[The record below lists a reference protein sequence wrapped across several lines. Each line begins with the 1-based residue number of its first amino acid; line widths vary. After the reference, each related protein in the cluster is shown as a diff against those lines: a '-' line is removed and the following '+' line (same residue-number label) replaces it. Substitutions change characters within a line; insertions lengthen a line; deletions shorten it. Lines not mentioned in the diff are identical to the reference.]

1 MRTLTFALT
10 LATAM
15 HVALPQALAAGGR
28 PKYQLDWDRAG
39 EVLTYQS
46 CGCADSCW
54 TAELR
59 AARKL
64 KARLRCDCEK
74 LYFAKGQELERQI
87 ADSCDELNGSTKMQA
102 IPQRMKELEA
112 K

>member
-1 MRTLTFALT
+1 MKIRRLSLVAMLALT
-10 LATAM
+10 PA
-15 HVALPQALAAGGR
+15 VQAAGQHR
-28 PKYQLDWDRAG
+28 QYNLDWPRAG

-59 AARKL
+59 KGKKL

-74 LYFAKGQELERQI
+74 LYFAKERGREEQVADNCDAFNAVDKMDQI
-87 ADSCDELNGSTKMQA
+87 T
-102 IPQRMKELEA
+102 QRMKELEG

>member
-1 MRTLTFALT
+1 MKLLALSAIATLLI
-10 LATAM
+10 
-15 HVALPQALAAGGR
+15 LPPAKAAGQHT
-28 PKYQLDWDRAG
+28 KFELDWHRQG

-59 AARKL
+59 KGKKL

-74 LYFAKGQELERQI
+74 LYFAKELGQEQEV
-87 ADSCDELNGSTKMQA
+87 ADNCKEFNAEHKMEL
-102 IPQRMKELEA
+102 IPQRMKELEE

>member
-1 MRTLTFALT
+1 MKILALSVIATLLI
-10 LATAM
+10 
-15 HVALPQALAAGGR
+15 LPAAKAAGQHT
-28 PKYQLDWDRAG
+28 KFELDWNRKG

-59 AARKL
+59 KGKRL
-64 KARLRCDCEK
+64 KARLRCDCEM
-74 LYFAKGQELERQI
+74 LYFAKGQEPEQLASDNCNEFN
-87 ADSCDELNGSTKMQA
+87 ADGKMNL
-102 IPQRMKELEA
+102 IPQRIKELEQ

>member
-1 MRTLTFALT
+1 MKLLALIAIATLLVLQPAK
-10 LATAM
+10 
-15 HVALPQALAAGGR
+15 AAGQHAR
-28 PKYQLDWDRAG
+28 FELDWNRPG

-59 AARKL
+59 KGRKL

-74 LYFAKGQELERQI
+74 LYFAKERGPERII
-87 ADSCDELNGSTKMQA
+87 ADRCDEFNTEGKMDL
-102 IPQRMKELEA
+102 IPQRIKELE
-112 K
+112 